1 MPPEDGWGDD
11 PSSEQPTTRRSS
23 IGNFPGAGFPTH
35 GARLL
40 LDGTGTMF
48 RVYAPER
55 ELIELVL
62 VRRRTAPPRPGASAW
77 PSSPTASTR

>member
-48 RVYAPER
+48 RVYSPER
-55 ELIELVL
+55 NQM
-62 VRRRTAPPRPGASAW
+62 
-77 PSSPTASTR
+77 